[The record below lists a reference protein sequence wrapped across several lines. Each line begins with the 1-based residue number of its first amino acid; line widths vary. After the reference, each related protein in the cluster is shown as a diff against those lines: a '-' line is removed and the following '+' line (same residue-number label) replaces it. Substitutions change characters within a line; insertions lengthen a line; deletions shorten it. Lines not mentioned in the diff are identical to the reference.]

1 MARLTGNEQAEQYLA
16 DQVKTL
22 TDDTVSPEDIVMQE
36 VKDQD
41 APANSAEALNL
52 DDLDSVLN
60 FETKA
65 FSDLVS
71 TMNDVLALNKEEI
84 IPTNDEPLQESQI
97 AVQAS
102 GKDQRLSKEFL
113 QKSLTAVEASL
124 TRYVNALIS
133 NQNGISTSAIVSQL
147 QIYTATGGAA

>member
-1 MARLTGNEQAEQYLA
+1 MELQKLLQGSDQFICQLLDVARLTGNDQAEQYLA

-84 IPTNDEPLQESQI
+84 IPANDAPLQESQSV
-97 AVQAS
+97 VQAS

-113 QKSLTAVEASL
+113 QKSLIAVEASL
-124 TRYVNALIS
+124 TRYVNALIT
-133 NQNGISTSAIVSQL
+133 N
-147 QIYTATGGAA
+147 

>member
-1 MARLTGNEQAEQYLA
+1 
-16 DQVKTL
+16 
-22 TDDTVSPEDIVMQE
+22 MQE

-41 APANSAEALNL
+41 GPANAAEALNL

-71 TMNDVLALNKEEI
+71 TMNDVLALNKDEI
-84 IPTNDEPLQESQI
+84 IPSNDAPVQESQS

-147 QIYTATGGAA
+147 QIFTATGGAA

>member
-1 MARLTGNEQAEQYLA
+1 
-16 DQVKTL
+16 
-22 TDDTVSPEDIVMQE
+22 MQE

-71 TMNDVLALNKEEI
+71 AMNDVLALNKEEI
-84 IPTNDEPLQESQI
+84 IPANDAPLQESQS

-113 QKSLTAVEASL
+113 RKSLNAVEASL

-133 NQNGISTSAIVSQL
+133 N
-147 QIYTATGGAA
+147 